1 MIQVNRLGAFDSI
14 AAAAL
19 LGIGMEAQADDPA
32 ALIQQMLITQ
42 TDLTKSTAGRS
53 NTVTASD
60 VVLLHDGVTM
70 CGSASSYALSNDN
83 RSRPKHGSRYR
94 CFLTT
99 GRDGEVGDKGNPLRQ

>member
-14 AAAAL
+14 AVAAL

-53 NTVTASD
+53 NTVTAGD

-70 CGSASSYALSNDN
+70 CGSASS
-83 RSRPKHGSRYR
+83 
-94 CFLTT
+94 
-99 GRDGEVGDKGNPLRQ
+99 